1 MDCPPQHWWI
11 LKVYL
16 GAFAPW
22 FRLLRSCWWLKSIP
36 SGNPSIGWKKPYLFR
51 WQMVLLRS
59 FRSACSLK
67 FNRSNKINKRFLFH
81 RSDRW
86 WPDLPALPGLRTS
99 DRQTQ
104 VRAQGAMMGLE
115 NTFVP
120 TLCQHVP
127 TLTKWPLLSF
137 DRLCPMREFLSRLH
151 VCSMILDVLDWQ
163 IVELHLSMAHSR
175 GMLWWSKYQRIF
187 LQFFP
192 STTYSS
198 KILSPNV
205 P

>member
-51 WQMVLLRS
+51 WQKVLLRS
-59 FRSACSLK
+59 FRSPCSLK
-67 FNRSNKINKRFLFH
+67 FNRS
-81 RSDRW
+81 SDSFSIGPIVAHFQRCQVFE
-86 WPDLPALPGLRTS
+86 PATARHKSEIPRGS
-99 DRQTQ
+99 
-104 VRAQGAMMGLE
+104 QGAMMGKKRKE
-115 NTFVP
+115 T
-120 TLCQHVP
+120 HVP

-163 IVELHLSMAHSR
+163 IELHLSMAHSR

-187 LQFFP
+187 LQFLP

>member
-1 MDCPPQHWWI
+1 MDCRPQHWWI

-120 TLCQHVP
+120 TLCQLCANFVP
-127 TLTKWPLLSF
+127 TCANF
-137 DRLCPMREFLSRLH
+137 DEVAFIKL
-151 VCSMILDVLDWQ
+151 WQ
-163 IVELHLSMAHSR
+163 AMPNA
-175 GMLWWSKYQRIF
+175 RIF
-187 LQFFP
+187 KPTPCLFYDSWCTWLANCRIALVHGSQ
-192 STTYSS
+192 SRDA
-198 KILSPNV
+198 LME
-205 P
+205 